1 MTKLTK
7 FLNVIGYEIHDKF
20 LHERS
25 IFTKF
30 ENELICEI
38 SHGDNRC
45 WLTCTFDVI
54 TQEVLEIVA
63 EDYSN
68 KRNYR
73 WTHEDFR
80 DKQESDKTATGQTY
94 TELEVAEDILEKADA
109 IIGDYDY
116 DTRVTIP
123 VDLTD
128 EDFMLYARA
137 AHEMDVTLNR
147 FFELAISN
155 AIAKYLPKEQE

>member
-20 LHERS
+20 LHQRS
-25 IFTKF
+25 IFTKA
-30 ENELICEI
+30 ESALVCEI
-38 SHGDNRC
+38 SHGDNHC

-63 EDYSN
+63 EDYKN

-94 TELEVAEDILEKADA
+94 MELEVAEDILEKSDA
-109 IIGDYDY
+109 IISGQEY
-116 DTRVTIP
+116 DTRVTMPI
-123 VDLTD
+123 DLTD
-128 EDFMLYARA
+128 EEFIEYALA
-137 AHEMDVTLNR
+137 AHKMDVTLNR
-147 FFELAISN
+147 FVEIAIT
-155 AIAKYLPKEQE
+155 AAVKKYNLDK